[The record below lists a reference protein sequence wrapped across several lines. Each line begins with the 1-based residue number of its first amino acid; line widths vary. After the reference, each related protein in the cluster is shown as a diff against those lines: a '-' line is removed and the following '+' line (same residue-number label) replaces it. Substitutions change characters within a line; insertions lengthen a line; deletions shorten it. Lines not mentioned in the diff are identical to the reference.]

1 MPGINLFI
9 VFNLLF
15 LVACARPIS
24 YESAAIRPSQDQQVI
39 STVDIALQQI
49 GAPYRYGGHDPS
61 GFDCSG
67 LVYYAYHQ
75 RGMKIPRSTSKQM
88 KYARSVSAN
97 NLRIGDLLFFRISAK
112 KVSHVGIYIG
122 DRQFVHAPSSG
133 KRVQISSL
141 NNRYW
146 SKRFIT
152 AGRI

>member
-1 MPGINLFI
+1 MPGIRLFI
-9 VFNLLF
+9 MFSLLF
-15 LVACARPIS
+15 LAACGRSTS
-24 YESAAIRPSQDQQVI
+24 YEYAAVRPSQDQQAV

-67 LVYYAYHQ
+67 LVYFAYQQ

-88 KYARSVSAN
+88 KYARLVGEN
-97 NLRIGDLLFFRISAK
+97 NLSVGDLLFFRISAK

-133 KRVQISSL
+133 KRVRISSL
-141 NNRYW
+141 NNHYW